1 MIHFKAWLLEL
12 LETDAQGIVQGMARP
27 NQPRQP
33 IATPTAPTWIKAKA
47 LQNGFGLRSGQ
58 DIAVAKLANGDWHYI
73 TLDQKRSKGTIPA
86 ISVSKTIQSYKD
98 AAGQPMTAKSID
110 ALMTPAPVA
119 QQAKPQD
126 AKSHVLSNEKMSEEQ
141 RAIDAQFERIIN
153 GSGSGHIM
161 INALA
166 GTGKTTMLKHLAWK
180 YGNTKQKW
188 LYLVFNTKNKVEA
201 SESFPPWVTVATTN
215 GFLGG
220 QDVLGSPANRRNIK
234 ATDRIV
240 DINKHAGEDETAK
253 KLEKARLLADGPEF
267 DAMLN
272 QMGIPSKE
280 VGLKRMP
287 QQQDRYGRRGASD
300 AAANTVGSLLTSIRY
315 LFKEQV
321 LTLLGLAKSFAIDPR
336 QDKLDDKF
344 KTIFDKYDFDT
355 GLEDVKER
363 IEKRYSGTFA
373 IVIKDALEQILG
385 YDFMEK
391 DYKKEILQAATW
403 MMHATMPH
411 ATKQEYSRD
420 RLKFDLGKYR
430 DFNDDLWYAAIHA
443 DQIQWP
449 HYDVV
454 LADEVQD
461 FNEAQKIVLGK
472 LSKAGAKIVAVGD
485 PNQCHPDGTLISLTG
500 GRSLPIEE
508 IKIGDEVVTYNT
520 KKSYFPGTLSQ
531 GRKVLDIAARPYT
544 GDMFTLTSASAS
556 LRCTPNHRCLV
567 KITADN
573 KYCLYLMSK
582 GTTGRVGICRVNYE
596 NGFGVSIR
604 ANQEGAEKA
613 WLLDVFDSL
622 SDARVAECVTSA
634 RFGLP
639 QLMFKNNGKCS
650 ADQSF
655 INEVYEQI
663 GDNTSNIQSCLH
675 YFGKLIE
682 YPIWTREQQERHGTL
697 KQNYLGS
704 KKSFVTQACNI
715 VSGAMSIRVFDGSPR
730 GGEWENVGVSKEFFD
745 GIVHSLKVEPTED
758 NKRLYIADNV
768 VVHNSIYRFRGAD
781 AGAFGNISNTLKD
794 LSGGGDWKPFP
805 LSKNYRS
812 RPEVL
817 DFANQNTHVKDLKA
831 GKTFD
836 DGKKGVTSRGD
847 MKYTD
852 TFDTLKREKQ
862 NGQMRETAYIA
873 RTNEPLVHAGLKLL
887 ANGIPFVII
896 GKDMSRDLLKQIDK
910 VVNMSKL
917 SENSHVSELHDR
929 IQSNLDSELEY
940 HGGSSAKKAYLQELS
955 DTSQAIINAIEAF
968 VQAEDGRPMQHSA
981 GFNQRNTTNIGA
993 FKKWLIANLS
1003 GLDVTENEK
1012 DLKKYQEKLK
1022 QNPVILTTAHKSKG
1036 LEFDRVY
1043 ILRDDQFPHARAK
1056 RPEDLEQEANSKYV
1070 AYTRAKNEIHV
1081 LDLKGQPGVK
1091 EE

>member
-27 NQPRQP
+27 TQPQQP
-33 IATPTAPTWIKAKA
+33 VASAAPTWIKAKA

-58 DIAVAKLANGDWHYI
+58 DIAVAKLANGDWHFI

-86 ISVSKTIQSYKD
+86 MSVSKTIQSYKD

-141 RAIDAQFERIIN
+141 RAIDAQFENIMK

-272 QMGIPSKE
+272 QMGLPSKE

-287 QQQDRYGRRGASD
+287 QQQDRYGRRGSSD
-300 AAANTVGSLLTSIRY
+300 AVANTVGSLLTSIRY

-321 LTLLGLAKSFAIDPR
+321 LTLLGLAKSFAVDPR
-336 QDKLDDKF
+336 QDKIEDKF
-344 KTIFDKYDFDT
+344 KAIFDKYDFDT

-373 IVIKDALEQILG
+373 IVIKDALEQVLG

-403 MMHATMPH
+403 MLHTTMPH

-485 PNQCHPDGTLISLTG
+485 PNQ
-500 GRSLPIEE
+500 
-508 IKIGDEVVTYNT
+508 
-520 KKSYFPGTLSQ
+520 
-531 GRKVLDIAARPYT
+531 
-544 GDMFTLTSASAS
+544 
-556 LRCTPNHRCLV
+556 
-567 KITADN
+567 
-573 KYCLYLMSK
+573 
-582 GTTGRVGICRVNYE
+582 
-596 NGFGVSIR
+596 
-604 ANQEGAEKA
+604 
-613 WLLDVFDSL
+613 
-622 SDARVAECVTSA
+622 
-634 RFGLP
+634 
-639 QLMFKNNGKCS
+639 
-650 ADQSF
+650 
-655 INEVYEQI
+655 
-663 GDNTSNIQSCLH
+663 
-675 YFGKLIE
+675 
-682 YPIWTREQQERHGTL
+682 
-697 KQNYLGS
+697 
-704 KKSFVTQACNI
+704 
-715 VSGAMSIRVFDGSPR
+715 
-730 GGEWENVGVSKEFFD
+730 
-745 GIVHSLKVEPTED
+745 
-758 NKRLYIADNV
+758 
-768 VVHNSIYRFRGAD
+768 SIYRFRGAD

-852 TFDTLKREKQ
+852 TFDTLKKEKQ

-917 SENSHVSELHDR
+917 SESSHVSELHDR
-929 IQSNLDSELEY
+929 IQGNLDSELEY
-940 HGGSSAKKAYLQELS
+940 HGGSSSKKAYLQELS

-968 VQAEDGRPMQHSA
+968 MLAEDGRQMRDTAS
-981 GFNQRNTTNIGA
+981 FNQRNTTNIGA

-1043 ILRDDQFPHARAK
+1043 ILRDDQFPHAKAK
-1056 RPEDLEQEANSKYV
+1056 RPEDLEQEANARYV

-1091 EE
+1091 DE